1 MCTRYR
7 SYLVFP
13 LHNHACC
20 FDFVAKPL
28 SAVFTLGKSTTA
40 AVTLGPDTAKP
51 RLLLLGPD
59 TAKPRLLLSL
69 RGQTQ
74 QNHVCCFHFGAK
86 HSKTTS
92 AAFTSGLVLSL
103 WVYTE
108 FTRLGTAKPRL
119 LLSISCNRASRRAL
133 DYAKQPFLQVHLRA
147 RFSHRMP
154 RSRHSGGPFF
164 PQEKRIAGPRSRT
177 FYTCLGYCKCYTS
190 PGPCKSLRISFFPKN
205 TAIAGP
211 CESFFPQE
219 KCIGFTPH
227 PVRGSAGVHHAGS
240 LRVPSFLTNTAI
252 AGPCGS
258 LRVPIPLR
266 FTP

>member
-1 MCTRYR
+1 MT
-7 SYLVFP
+7 LWP
-13 LHNHACC
+13 NHSLLLSLWDQTQQKHVCC
-20 FDFVAKPL
+20 CHSGARHSKTT
-28 SAVFTLGKSTTA
+28 SAAF
-40 AVTLGPDTAKP
+40 TLGPDTAKP
-51 RLLLLGPD
+51 RLLP
-59 TAKPRLLLSL
+59 SL

-108 FTRLGTAKPRL
+108 LTRLGTAKPRL

-154 RSRHSGGPFF
+154 RSRRSGGPFF

-177 FYTCLGYCKCYTS
+177 FYTTPCLGYCKCYTS
-190 PGPCKSLRISFFPKN
+190 PGPCKSLRISFSQRIPRSRVPASPSFPKKN
-205 TAIAGP
+205 ALVLHH
-211 CESFFPQE
+211 
-219 KCIGFTPH
+219 TPF
-227 PVRGSAGVHHAGS
+227 GVVQVHTM
-240 LRVPSFLTNTAI
+240 P
-252 AGPCGS
+252 GPCGS
-258 LRVPIPLR
+258 RLS
-266 FTP
+266 

>member
-1 MCTRYR
+1 M
-7 SYLVFP
+7 P
-13 LHNHACC
+13 LSVILTCC

-28 SAVFTLGKSTTA
+28 SAVFTLGSQQKHVCCCHSGARHSKTTSA
-40 AVTLGPDTAKP
+40 AFTLGPDTAKP
-51 RLLLLGPD
+51 RLLP
-59 TAKPRLLLSL
+59 SL

-119 LLSISCNRASRRAL
+119 LLSISCNRASCRAL

-154 RSRHSGGPFF
+154 RSRRSGGPFF
-164 PQEKRIAGPRSRT
+164 PQEKHIAGPRSRT
-177 FYTCLGYCKCYTS
+177 FYTTPCLGYCKCYTS

-258 LRVPIPLR
+258 LRVPVPLR

>member
-1 MCTRYR
+1 M
-7 SYLVFP
+7 P
-13 LHNHACC
+13 LSVTPTCC

-28 SAVFTLGKSTTA
+28 SAAF
-40 AVTLGPDTAKP
+40 TLGPDTAK
-51 RLLLLGPD
+51 
-59 TAKPRLLLSL
+59 ARLLLSL
-69 RGQTQ
+69 WGQTQ

-108 FTRLGTAKPRL
+108 LTRLGTAKPRL

-154 RSRHSGGPFF
+154 RSRRSGGPFF

-177 FYTCLGYCKCYTS
+177 FYTTPCLGYCKCYTS

-205 TAIAGP
+205 TAIAG
-211 CESFFPQE
+211 
-219 KCIGFTPH
+219 
-227 PVRGSAGVHHAGS
+227 SAGVHHAGS
-240 LRVPSFLTNTAI
+240 LRVPSFLTNTAM
-252 AGPCGS
+252 AGPCGL
-258 LRVPIPLR
+258 LRVPVPLR